1 MRAPKNRRVFVIGR
15 AARTP
20 LGATAGV
27 TWEQAVANQSGLRPL
42 SRCDVGTTMIVGELP
57 DREASRYPFDTAKE
71 RHSWNADYVLETMAI
86 CQDALADAR
95 LPMDDQTGPRTACL
109 IGSAINGSDSLREA
123 FVRYGDI
130 GANGVTPFLLPN
142 VCANVPAG
150 KAGTAMGFTGPIF
163 SPQGA
168 CASGNHAI
176 ALGARMVR
184 DGDAD
189 FAVAGGVETPLI
201 PEIVLGFANM
211 NASFKLRNTDRA
223 VADPALASRPFSLD
237 RRGFVLAEGAAAV
250 VLASEEALSAHGLRP
265 LAEVAGIGWTSDAH
279 HFTRPF
285 QPTIVRAIRE
295 ALADAEIDAGAIGSV
310 NAHGTST
317 PTGDAVEVA
326 CLREVFG
333 SRLPEIPIT
342 ANKSQVG
349 HSLGAASAVE
359 AVLTLMALEQQT
371 VLPTL
376 NYLPD
381 PELEGAD
388 FPSQSRPHRHEF
400 VLSNAFG
407 FGGTNC
413 CVIFR
418 GA

>member
-20 LGATAGV
+20 LGATAEA
-27 TWEQAVANQSGLRPL
+27 TWEHAVANHSGLRLL
-42 SRCDVGTTMIVGELP
+42 SRCDVGTPMVVGEIP
-57 DREASRYPFDTAKE
+57 GRDQARYAFDTPKE
-71 RHSWNADYVLETMAI
+71 RHSWNAAYVLETIAV
-86 CQDALADAR
+86 CHDALAHAR
-95 LPMDDQTGPRTACL
+95 LTLDGATGPRTACL

-123 FVRYGDI
+123 FVRYDNI
-130 GANGVTPFLLPN
+130 GSNGVSPFLLPN
-142 VCANVPAG
+142 ICANVPAG
-150 KAGTAMGFTGPIF
+150 KAGAVLGFTGPIF

-176 ALGARMVR
+176 AVGARLVR

-189 FAVAGGVETPLI
+189 FAVAGGVEMPLI

-211 NASFKLRNTDRA
+211 NASFKLRTTDRA
-223 VADPALASRPFSLD
+223 AADPGQASRPFSID

-250 VLASEEALSAHGLRP
+250 VLAAEEAIAAHGLSP

-279 HFTRPF
+279 HFTRPHP
-285 QPTIVRAIRE
+285 PTIVRAMRE
-295 ALADAEIDAGAIGSV
+295 ALDDAELDIGAIGSV

-317 PTGDAVEVA
+317 PSGDAVEVA
-326 CLREVFG
+326 CLREIFG
-333 SRLPEIPIT
+333 ERLPEIPVT

-349 HSLGAASAVE
+349 HALGAAAAVE
-359 AVLTLMALEQQT
+359 AVLALMSLERQT

-381 PELEGAD
+381 PELAGSD
-388 FPSQSRPHRHEF
+388 FPAASRPHAHEH
-400 VLSNAFG
+400 VLSNSFG

-413 CVIFR
+413 CVILR
-418 GA
+418 GV